1 MKKLKALTI
10 ILLLSF
16 SFLFAGAEWTM
27 KTTVTSKKKK
37 NNTTTIMKFY
47 TDGSNVKQVFVEIE
61 GKRKQGF
68 EGDNYY
74 WLYKTGEDLI
84 YIVNTKEKSY
94 FPMSIDSILQMSQL
108 VSKIVKFEIKD
119 YNIKKETLAPE
130 VINGFKCN
138 HIKLYI
144 TYKMKMK
151 IAFIKKTFD
160 VEEVKEIWAT
170 KDFKYFN
177 DYNNPFIKK
186 NFKTGFEELDKAIKE
201 QMGMYKKI
209 GFPIKTITIS
219 KQNKKETITV
229 SEVSDVKEKTF
240 PKSFFEIPKDYQLIQ
255 SPYLRR

>member
-1 MKKLKALTI
+1 MKKLKLFSL

-27 KTTVTSKKKK
+27 KTTVISKKKR
-37 NNTTTIMKFY
+37 NNSTSIMKIF
-47 TDGSNVKQVFVEIE
+47 TDGSNVKQIFEEIE
-61 GKRKQGF
+61 GKRRKGF
-68 EGDNYY
+68 EGDEYY
-74 WLYKTGEDLI
+74 WLYKTGEDMI
-84 YIVNTKEKSY
+84 YIVNTKDKSY
-94 FPMSIDSILQMSQL
+94 FPMSIDSILQMSQM

-119 YNIKKETLAPE
+119 YNINKEVLSPE
-130 VINGFKCN
+130 VVNGFKCN
-138 HIKLYI
+138 HIKLHI

-151 IAFIKKTFD
+151 IAFIKKTFN

-201 QMGMYKKI
+201 QIGMYKEI

-219 KQNKKETITV
+219 IQNKKETKTV
-229 SEVSDVKEKTF
+229 TEVSNVQQKTF
-240 PKSFFEIPKDYQLIQ
+240 PKSFFEIPKDYQLLE
-255 SPYLRR
+255 SPYSR